1 MSFRLPRIS
10 YLVIGFVMNL
20 MLGTVYSWSVFKS
33 ALTNPSGAYHAS
45 NFEANLPFAVAL
57 ATFAVGMVFAGRLV
71 DKHGPRK
78 VAMLGG
84 LLVGV
89 GYMLSSL
96 MDSTPW
102 PLVTLTITYGIIVG
116 LGIGFAYNPPIPTAV
131 RWYPARNGLASGI
144 VVMGFG
150 LSPLFTAPIAN
161 ALIGWYGIATAS
173 LILGATFLVVLV
185 GLGSLLAFPPADW
198 QPPAEVVAKAKR
210 AWKALAEVDT
220 RAMLRSPMFWS
231 AWLLY
236 VLGTAGGFMVIGNAK
251 DIAKEIGW
259 ITDVVLLTAA
269 VQVLAVFNSGGRPL
283 FGRVADVW
291 GPKQALLLM
300 YAVLLG
306 AMLALAVSTSHVTV
320 YAGIALTG
328 MVFGGFLAVMPALA
342 TLFFGTKNLGTNYGV
357 LFTGYGS
364 GAIVALFAGGW
375 IRDILGS
382 YVSAFYAGAILS
394 AVGLLI
400 SLRVGPPRP
409 TAARAEVEPEP
420 EVTRA

>member
-1 MSFRLPRIS
+1 MSFRLPRAS
-10 YLVIGFVMNL
+10 YLAIGFVMNL

-33 ALTNPSGAYHAS
+33 ALTSSSGPYHAS

-84 LLVGV
+84 LLVGA

-96 MDSTPW
+96 MDRTPW
-102 PLVTLTITYGIIVG
+102 PLLTLTITYGIVVG
-116 LGIGFAYNPPIPTAV
+116 LGLGFGYNPPIPTAV
-131 RWYPARNGLASGI
+131 RWFPTRKGLASGL

-161 ALIGWYGIATAS
+161 ALISAYGIANTS
-173 LILGATFLVVLV
+173 LILGAIFLVVLV
-185 GLGSLLAFPPADW
+185 GLGSLLRFPPADW
-198 QPPAEVVAKAKR
+198 QPPAEPSKNAKR
-210 AWKALAEVDT
+210 SWKPIAEVET
-220 RAMLRSPMFWS
+220 RTMLRSRMFWS
-231 AWLLY
+231 AWMLY
-236 VLGTAGGFMVIGNAK
+236 VLGTAGGFMIIGNAK
-251 DIAKEIGW
+251 DIAKEIGM
-259 ITDVVLLTAA
+259 ITDVLVLTAA

-283 FGRVADVW
+283 FGRVADAW
-291 GPKQALLLM
+291 SPRKALLLM
-300 YAVLLG
+300 YAILLAAMLILALLPGFLG
-306 AMLALAVSTSHVTV
+306 AYT
-320 YAGIALTG
+320 GIALTG
-328 MVFGGFLAVMPALA
+328 IVFGGFLAVMPAVA

-375 IRDILGS
+375 IRDFFGS
-382 YVSAFYAGAILS
+382 YAPAFYLGGMLS

-400 SLRVGPPRP
+400 SLQVKPPRP
-409 TAARAEVEPEP
+409 TVARAELEPEAK
-420 EVTRA
+420 VVRA